1 MTYTNEKVKRL
12 LKSEMVK
19 RGVNIADLV
28 RLLNNEGW
36 NETKSSVASKISR
49 GTFSATFFL
58 QCLYVIGCSKLE
70 IIENVTTLSMAAEP
84 KIEYK
89 VKNDKKQ

>member
-12 LKSEMVK
+12 LKSELVK
-19 RGVNIADLV
+19 RGITIADLV
-28 RLLNNEGW
+28 ILLNNEGW
-36 NETKSSVASKISR
+36 KETKSSVASKISR

-58 QCLYVIGCSKLE
+58 QCLYVIGCSKFE
-70 IIENVTTLSMAAEP
+70 IIDYPTILSIAAEP

-89 VKNDKKQ
+89 TKNDKKQ